1 MQVPETDIYWTYS
14 LVKTSEAKAAA
25 RTGVPPGSSAELIGI
40 DGSNDGGLQPFPGFR
55 EVYRFAADTAS
66 NFSGTNPY
74 SSGPGYI
81 ENWSVRDCWSFS
93 LIAGTSTR
101 VYGFVYVAKR
111 PNAGSWVNTYDLMI
125 DFYAPQSSTNVWTS
139 NVLKEN
145 INGGTLSDG
154 LGKSVMSMENRG
166 RMIYVFDRGSAPV
179 AVYFTFSAGT
189 TTININTSAGPG
201 KRVGA
206 AVFTGVFGSASTHA
220 TANFPDP
227 TAISGGLYTN
237 APGSVVFCRNDTSP
251 TAPNGTAISNFTT
264 APSLQAGTYGL
275 AVQFED
281 SRSGRKSQICTNQ
294 DITFT
299 GTDSKFFVDGI
310 YDNSR
315 FDTLN
320 VYRSV
325 RSQGASGTFT
335 TGIIQLEA
343 QITLSS
349 YTVASI
355 PGVVVTGFGASAILF
370 RYAYQLK
377 DSALVMQDVFLD
389 KPAYYETM
397 PKGGAGILYD
407 NTMLVG
413 NISDSASDQT
423 GTGETRWSS
432 GGMDSPEL
440 FTAQGFY
447 KPENVG
453 DAVTCFKRTGQIV
466 SGFTK
471 NGVQFFNKEN
481 GFIKVLAAHQGYGIV
496 GPYASATVGPVTY
509 YLNSRGLKAVYPDGR
524 LDDVQAI
531 DNLIQNSWYSETTG
545 TTTLAKVSM
554 SFDPA
559 TLVLYILN
567 PTNQEA
573 VQFWFSTGTVS
584 EMRDMSFEKT
594 FSGWWEDSDGQ
605 LQPRA
610 MFLMNSPYPDA
621 VTQTAFRPGVCMP
634 SRNYSDKLYPEA
646 GVDQEIYMI
655 DGAGTHNPQLTVTFT
670 SSSYTYYNSTG
681 VSTTT
686 SSQYFTNRF
695 DTTTTRWRLIG
706 AWVYISESA
715 TTTEIGNKARIV
727 DADASFIY
735 LDRVLSTSAT
745 AYVTLSPIYTRWVG
759 GSLRMQEGKDEEFV
773 VKQPSSMG
781 CVFADVAWTEYKQP
795 LYRRWRGLVY
805 RENEVDPTLKTYP
818 TTADGTTVAKS
829 LIRGDSPV
837 FAAFGKHGFLSQ
849 WLFAGVETFLANV
862 RFRLVGV
869 QVKGRMLPTDR
880 TRRTY

>member
-14 LVKTSEAKAAA
+14 LVKTSEAKGAA
-25 RTGVPPGSSAELIGI
+25 RTGVPLGSSFELIGV

-66 NFSGTNPY
+66 NFTGTNPY
-74 SSGPGYI
+74 SSGAGYI
-81 ENWSVRDCWSFS
+81 ENWGVRDCWSFS

-139 NVLKEN
+139 KVLKEN

-166 RMIYVFDRGSAPV
+166 RMIYVFDRGSSPV

-220 TANFPDP
+220 SANFPDP
-227 TAISGGLYTN
+227 TAVSGGLYTN
-237 APGSVVFCRNDTSP
+237 APGSVVFCRNDGTSTP
-251 TAPNGTAISNFTT
+251 AGTAISNLST

-299 GTDSKFFVDGI
+299 STDCKFFVDGI

-355 PGVVVTGFGASAILF
+355 TGVVTTGYGASAILF

-453 DAVTCFKRTGQIV
+453 DAVTCFKRSGQIV

-496 GPYASATVGPVTY
+496 GPYAAATVGPVTY

-531 DNLIQNSWYSETTG
+531 DNLIQNFWYSETTG

-646 GVDQEIYMI
+646 DVDQEIYMI
-655 DGAGTHNPQLTVTFT
+655 DGAGTHNPQLAVTFA
-670 SSSYTYYNSTG
+670 SGSYTYYNSTG
-681 VSTTT
+681 ASTTT
-686 SSQYFTNRF
+686 ASQYFTNRF

-781 CVFADVAWTEYKQP
+781 CVFADVDWTEANQP

-818 TTADGTTVAKS
+818 SRWDYGS
-829 LIRGDSPV
+829 
-837 FAAFGKHGFLSQ
+837 
-849 WLFAGVETFLANV
+849 
-862 RFRLVGV
+862 
-869 QVKGRMLPTDR
+869 
-880 TRRTY
+880 

>member
-14 LVKTSEAKAAA
+14 LVKTSEAKGAA
-25 RTGVPPGSSAELIGI
+25 RTGVPTGSSYELIGI

-55 EVYRFAADTAS
+55 EVYRFEAHNAS

-74 SSGPGYI
+74 SSGAGYI
-81 ENWSVRDCWSFS
+81 GNWSVRDCWSFS

-139 NVLKEN
+139 KVLKEN

-154 LGKSVMSMENRG
+154 TGKSVMSMENRG

-179 AVYFTFSAGT
+179 AVYFTYSAGT

-206 AVFTGVFGSASTHA
+206 AVFSGVFGSGSSHAS
-220 TANFPDP
+220 ANFPDP
-227 TAISGGLYTN
+227 TAVSGGLYTN
-237 APGSVVFCRNDTSP
+237 APGSVVFCRNDGTSTP
-251 TAPNGTAISNFTT
+251 AGTTISNLST

-310 YDNSR
+310 YDSSR

-355 PGVVVTGFGASAILF
+355 TGVVTTGYGASATLF

-389 KPAYYETM
+389 KPSYYETM

-447 KPENVG
+447 KPESVG

-481 GFIKVLAAHQGYGIV
+481 GFVKVLAAHQGYGIV
-496 GPYASATVGPVTY
+496 GPYAAATVGPVTY

-524 LDDVQAI
+524 LDDVQAV
-531 DNLIQNSWYSETTG
+531 DNLIQNFWYSETTG
-545 TTTLAKVSM
+545 TTSLVKVSM

-567 PTNQEA
+567 PTNAEA

-584 EMRDMSFEKT
+584 ELRDMSFDKT
-594 FSGWWEDSDGQ
+594 FQGWWEDSDGQ
-605 LQPRA
+605 LLPRA

-621 VTQTAFRPGVCMP
+621 VTSPAFKPAVYMP
-634 SRNYSDKLYPEA
+634 SRNYSDKTYPEA
-646 GVDQEIYMI
+646 DIDHEIYML
-655 DGAGTHNPQLTVTFT
+655 DGAAVHNPASAVTFT

-681 VSTTT
+681 SSTTT
-686 SSQYFTNRF
+686 TAQKFNNTLDTSTNRF
-695 DTTTTRWRLIG
+695 RMVG
-706 AWVYISESA
+706 SWVYISESV
-715 TTTEIGNKARIV
+715 TTTEIGNKARIISV
-727 DADASFIY
+727 DASYIY
-735 LDRVLSTSAT
+735 LDRVLSTSST

-759 GSLRMQEGKDEEFV
+759 GVMRVQEGKDEEFA

-781 CVFADVAWTEYKQP
+781 CVFTDVDWTEAKQP
-795 LYRRWRGLVY
+795 PYRRWRGLMY
-805 RENEVDPTLKTYP
+805 RENEVDPLLKSYP

-837 FAAFGKHGFLSQ
+837 FAAFGKHGFLNQ

-862 RFRLVGV
+862 RFRLVGA

>member
-1 MQVPETDIYWTYS
+1 
-14 LVKTSEAKAAA
+14 
-25 RTGVPPGSSAELIGI
+25 
-40 DGSNDGGLQPFPGFR
+40 
-55 EVYRFAADTAS
+55 
-66 NFSGTNPY
+66 
-74 SSGPGYI
+74 
-81 ENWSVRDCWSFS
+81 
-93 LIAGTSTR
+93 
-101 VYGFVYVAKR
+101 
-111 PNAGSWVNTYDLMI
+111 
-125 DFYAPQSSTNVWTS
+125 
-139 NVLKEN
+139 
-145 INGGTLSDG
+145 
-154 LGKSVMSMENRG
+154 
-166 RMIYVFDRGSAPV
+166 
-179 AVYFTFSAGT
+179 
-189 TTININTSAGPG
+189 
-201 KRVGA
+201 
-206 AVFTGVFGSASTHA
+206 
-220 TANFPDP
+220 
-227 TAISGGLYTN
+227 
-237 APGSVVFCRNDTSP
+237 
-251 TAPNGTAISNFTT
+251 
-264 APSLQAGTYGL
+264 
-275 AVQFED
+275 
-281 SRSGRKSQICTNQ
+281 
-294 DITFT
+294 
-299 GTDSKFFVDGI
+299 
-310 YDNSR
+310 
-315 FDTLN
+315 
-320 VYRSV
+320 
-325 RSQGASGTFT
+325 
-335 TGIIQLEA
+335 
-343 QITLSS
+343 
-349 YTVASI
+349 
-355 PGVVVTGFGASAILF
+355 
-370 RYAYQLK
+370 
-377 DSALVMQDVFLD
+377 
-389 KPAYYETM
+389 M

-531 DNLIQNSWYSETTG
+531 DNLIQNFWYSETTG

-621 VTQTAFRPGVCMP
+621 VTQTAFRPGICMP

-646 GVDQEIYMI
+646 DVDQEIYMI
-655 DGAGTHNPQLTVTFT
+655 DGAGTHNPQLSVTFA
-670 SSSYTYYNSTG
+670 SGSYTYYNSTG

-695 DTTTTRWRLIG
+695 DTTSTRWRLIG

-715 TTTEIGNKARIV
+715 TTTEIGNKARII

-781 CVFADVAWTEYKQP
+781 CVFADVDWTEANQP